1 MKTDIGIDI
10 IGAIFSIIAIL
21 PIVMLIVNKK
31 KREKKVLQSLSKIAA
46 QNNCQID
53 QSETLGNFAIGID
66 KSKNFAFFYKQ
77 DQEITQSV
85 NLNEIQNCKVIKTI
99 RTFKNKDGNQK
110 EIEKLELSFIPIG
123 KNNPEI
129 TFEFFNINVNSQL
142 YGELQSI
149 EKWSRLINERVNHK
163 K

>member
-66 KSKNFAFFYKQ
+66 
-77 DQEITQSV
+77 
-85 NLNEIQNCKVIKTI
+85 
-99 RTFKNKDGNQK
+99 
-110 EIEKLELSFIPIG
+110 
-123 KNNPEI
+123 
-129 TFEFFNINVNSQL
+129 
-142 YGELQSI
+142 
-149 EKWSRLINERVNHK
+149 
-163 K
+163 